1 MSSEA
6 IKGWQL
12 VTPERIEQ
20 ARLSIDERHRPCAEA
35 IELVGLIL
43 AVHTVSKRG
52 YVDLTHEQI
61 AARLHGNVSPAG
73 IDSSLRALTN
83 GGIYKTLK
91 RGTKGHGTQRVLI
104 TVDQETT
111 DSLAVSEHSQPTD
124 SLAVSNEQSRCAEQA
139 VSLWPEHSTHKDLHK
154 AAGSAPAES
163 LPAASHK
170 EKDDSTTVP
179 CVDTDSLASDSTRPV
194 RYPGSAT
201 PERVLK
207 LRLAVGSQLENGKG
221 KRLSSKEQEALTKR
235 LERLCKETL
244 SEYLPTAPLGEMAT
258 MLVHNLTGTDC
269 PLDVL
274 DALTTTKETS
284 N

>member
-12 VTPERIEQ
+12 VTPEMIEQ
-20 ARLSIDERHRPCAEA
+20 ARLSLDERHRPSAEA

-52 YVDLTHEQI
+52 HVDLTHEQI
-61 AARLHGNVSPAG
+61 AARLHHNVSPAV
-73 IDSSLRALTN
+73 IEQSLRALTN
-83 GGIYKTLK
+83 GGIYRTLK
-91 RGTKGHGTQRVLI
+91 RGTVGHGTQRVLV

-111 DSLAVSEHSQPTD
+111 NSLAVPEHSQPTH

-139 VSLWPEHSTHKDLHK
+139 VSLCPEHSTHKDLHK

-179 CVDTDSLASDSTRPV
+179 CVDTHSLASDNTRPV

-201 PERVLK
+201 PERLSR
-207 LRLAVGSQLENGKG
+207 LQLAVKVQLDRSKG
-221 KRLSSKEQEALTKR
+221 KRPTNPQ
-235 LERLCKETL
+235 LERLCTKTL
-244 SEYLPTAPLGEMAT
+244 SEHLPTAPLGEMAT
-258 MLVHNLTGTDC
+258 MLVHNLNGTDC

-274 DALTTTKETS
+274 DALTTAKETS
-284 N
+284 NDNNN

>member
-1 MSSEA
+1 M
-6 IKGWQL
+6 KGWQL
-12 VTPERIEQ
+12 VTPEMIEQ
-20 ARLSIDERHRPCAEA
+20 ARLSLDERHRPSAEA
-35 IELVGLIL
+35 IELVGWIL
-43 AVHTVSKRG
+43 AVKTVSKRG

-61 AARLHGNVSPAG
+61 AATLHYNVSPAV
-73 IDSSLRALTN
+73 IEQSLRALTN
-83 GGIYKTLK
+83 GGIYRTLK
-91 RGTKGHGTQRVLI
+91 RGTVGHGTQRVLV

-111 DSLAVSEHSQPTD
+111 DSLAVPEHSQPTR

-179 CVDTDSLASDSTRPV
+179 CVDTHSLTSDNTRPV

-201 PERVLK
+201 PERLSR
-207 LRLAVGSQLENGKG
+207 LQLAVKVQLDRSKG
-221 KRLSSKEQEALTKR
+221 KRPTNPQ
-235 LERLCKETL
+235 LERLCTKTL
-244 SEYLPTAPLGEMAT
+244 SEHLPTAPLGEMAT
-258 MLVHNLTGTDC
+258 MLVHNLNGTDC

-274 DALTTTKETS
+274 DALTTAKETS
-284 N
+284 NDNNNN